1 MNHVGQPDPFYEFDR
16 GARKFGEA
24 LGVVGII
31 DALLAVKLL
40 AIVEAAVDHKEI
52 PHAGHR
58 CAFGDR
64 RKTQLVAHGDGD
76 ARNQRGRD
84 LVSAIARQQH
94 RHFVAHLGQRFGQRL
109 HHVRQPAGFRVRQA
123 FRG

>member
-1 MNHVGQPDPFYEFDR
+1 MDHIRQPHAFYEFDR

-24 LGVVGII
+24 LGVIGIVN
-31 DALLAVKLL
+31 ALLAVELL
-40 AIVEAAVDHKEI
+40 AVIETAVDHEEI
-52 PHAGHR
+52 THAGHR

-64 RKTQLVAHGDGD
+64 RKSQLISHGDGD

-84 LVSAIARQQH
+84 FVAAVTRQQH
-94 RHFVAHLGQRFGQRL
+94 RHFVAHFGQRLGQRL
-109 HHVRQPAGFRVRQA
+109 HHVRQPAGLGVRQA